1 MKQDIKLN
9 EVLRD
14 IRAHCLECS
23 GGVRSEV
30 ENCHIKTCNL
40 YKYRN
45 VGALGLEAPQKPTV
59 GQIGI
64 FDDVMK
70 EVKQNERGKRGRR
83 S

>member
-1 MKQDIKLN
+1 MKHDIKFN

-23 GGVRSEV
+23 GGSRSEV
-30 ENCHIKTCNL
+30 ENCYVKTCNL

-45 VGALGLEAPQKPTV
+45 VGALRLEAKQKTAE

-64 FDDVMK
+64 FDSIRK
-70 EVKQNERGKRGRR
+70 ETKRDEGRTRDRR